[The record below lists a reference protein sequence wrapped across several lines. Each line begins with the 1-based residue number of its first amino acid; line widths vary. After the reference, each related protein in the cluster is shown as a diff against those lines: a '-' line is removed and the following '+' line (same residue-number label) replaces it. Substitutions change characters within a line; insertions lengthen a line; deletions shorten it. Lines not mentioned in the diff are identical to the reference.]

1 MIRWAVVALA
11 LLALAATARRPRAFR
26 FEPDA
31 QTELRRLWVAS
42 SGAKAE
48 RVACLAGQIRHD
60 TVRVTRIL
68 PLDGR
73 ADSLGVS
80 AGPSL
85 ETCAPPRWQGTV
97 HTHVALRDGV
107 RPYSRFSGAD
117 RGVNRL
123 WWRRWNAEGMFCVL
137 YSPTGAYCE
146 IDGPGGLA
154 IFPRST
160 Y

>member
-1 MIRWAVVALA
+1 VIRLAVVALA
-11 LLALAATARRPRAFR
+11 LLALAATARRSRAFR

-31 QTELRRLWVAS
+31 QSELRRLWVAS
-42 SGAKAE
+42 NAAKAE
-48 RVACLAGQIRHD
+48 SVACLAGEIHRD
-60 TVRVTRIL
+60 TVMVTRIL
-68 PLDGR
+68 PLAGR

-80 AGPSL
+80 ALQSL
-85 ETCAPPRWQGTV
+85 ETCAPPSWQGTV
-97 HTHVALRDGV
+97 HTHVALYDGV

-146 IDGPGGLA
+146 IDGPGGVA

>member
-1 MIRWAVVALA
+1 MIRGAVVALA
-11 LLALAATARRPRAFR
+11 LLALGATARAPRAFR

-31 QTELRRLWVAS
+31 QTELRRIWIAS
-42 SGAKAE
+42 NAAKTE
-48 RVACLAGQIRHD
+48 RVACLAGEIRSD

-68 PLDGR
+68 PLAGR

-80 AGPSL
+80 ARQSL
-85 ETCAPPRWQGTV
+85 EQCGPPRWQGTV
-97 HTHVALRDGV
+97 HTHVALRDGR

-117 RGVNRL
+117 RGVNRM

-137 YSPTGAYCE
+137 YSPTDAYCE

-154 IFPRST
+154 IFPRSS

>member
-11 LLALAATARRPRAFR
+11 LLALGANARRPRAFR
-26 FEPDA
+26 FQPDA
-31 QTELRRLWVAS
+31 QTELRRLWVVS
-42 SGAKAE
+42 HGSKAE
-48 RVACLAGQIRHD
+48 RVACLAGEIRDD
-60 TVRVTRIL
+60 TVHVTRIL
-68 PLDGR
+68 PLPGW

-80 AGPSL
+80 ARQSL
-85 ETCAPPRWQGTV
+85 ETCGPPSWQGTV
-97 HTHVALRDGV
+97 HTHVALRDGI

-123 WWRRWNAEGMFCVL
+123 WWRRWKAEGMFCVL
-137 YSPTGAYCE
+137 YSETGAYCE

-154 IFPRST
+154 IFPRSI

>member
-1 MIRWAVVALA
+1 VTRVAVVALA
-11 LLALAATARRPRAFR
+11 LLALAATARRPLAFR

-31 QTELRRLWVAS
+31 QSELRRLWVAS
-42 SGAKAE
+42 NVAKAE
-48 RVACLAGQIRHD
+48 SVACLAGEIRRD
-60 TVRVTRIL
+60 TVMVTRIL
-68 PLDGR
+68 PLAGR

-80 AGPSL
+80 ARQSL

-97 HTHVALRDGV
+97 HTHVALYDGV

-146 IDGPGGLA
+146 IDGPRGVA

>member
-1 MIRWAVVALA
+1 MIRLAVAALA
-11 LLALAATARRPRAFR
+11 LLALGATSRRPRAFR
-26 FEPDA
+26 FEPVA
-31 QTELRRLWVAS
+31 QTTLRQLWVAS

-48 RVACLAGQIRHD
+48 RVACLAGEIRRD
-60 TVRVTRIL
+60 TVLVTRIL
-68 PLDGR
+68 PLDSQ

-80 AGPSL
+80 AGQSL
-85 ETCAPPRWQGTV
+85 ETCGPPRWQGTV

-137 YSPTGAYCE
+137 YSPTDAYCE
-146 IDGPGGLA
+146 IDGPQGLA